1 MLRLKK
7 SLPMSETPMHP
18 VWCSGST
25 MKRMKSPQ
33 RSLQSICLEILSVNS
48 VYLMLPLLNFY
59 TEHHSS

>member
-1 MLRLKK
+1 MLHLKK

-33 RSLQSICLEILSVNS
+33 TSLQSICLEILSVNP
-48 VYLMLPLLNFY
+48 VCILLLLLNFY